1 MKIAYALAG
10 DELCSA
16 VISDDLPKLKD
27 LLDDYENVDARCRKY
42 GTPLQAAVATGS
54 LEMVELLLEHGAN
67 PSSRGGKYG
76 SPLIAATVGKRRTIA
91 RTLLE
96 HRADIFAGHPQ
107 YVNALYQAVGA
118 TDYALAEMLLE
129 GGAWL
134 SQDFREIRD
143 LAYEKRDRELQDLLL
158 QYDVRAAYADGL
170 EERQTDRRVEDRRG
184 EDVGF
189 LRKYGPVTKAVLRKL
204 VVVSGQS
211 GSLRGRK
218 GVAITKAA
226 LAAGAPLTILDT
238 IRNAVDPV
246 MKLIDMLKAS
256 DQRQELKSR
265 AEKASIGR
273 VEELPSDEEDSG
285 DDSEGRSPT
294 SPLFGHGDL
303 GGRSTLNVAPPPL
316 SRGSSASSAS
326 SSRSY
331 GSHEPRD
338 HKQFVQFEGGKYN
351 ASFVFDSIP
360 RHRRDPLPGE
370 RQRRRYAQTFD
381 RENKSPSGGTSPSLR
396 PRSPEKDEGRE
407 HRRSVPRIISPSSN
421 RSPSRNLVTTGKTL
435 ASVDQTRTPSETSS
449 RNSQFLVSTV
459 MTFLASL
466 G

>member
-1 MKIAYALAG
+1 MQRGYFRRLT
-10 DELCSA
+10 EF
-16 VISDDLPKLKD
+16 KD
-27 LLDDYENVDARCRKY
+27 LLDDYENMDARCRKY
-42 GTPLQAAVATGS
+42 GTPLQAAVAMGS

-67 PSSRGGKYG
+67 LSSRGGKYG
-76 SPLIAATVGKRRTIA
+76 SPLIAAIVGKRRTIA

-96 HRADIFAGHPQ
+96 HRADIFADHPQ

-184 EDVGF
+184 EDAGF

-256 DQRQELKSR
+256 D
-265 AEKASIGR
+265 
-273 VEELPSDEEDSG
+273 
-285 DDSEGRSPT
+285 
-294 SPLFGHGDL
+294 
-303 GGRSTLNVAPPPL
+303 
-316 SRGSSASSAS
+316 
-326 SSRSY
+326 
-331 GSHEPRD
+331 
-338 HKQFVQFEGGKYN
+338 
-351 ASFVFDSIP
+351 
-360 RHRRDPLPGE
+360 
-370 RQRRRYAQTFD
+370 
-381 RENKSPSGGTSPSLR
+381 
-396 PRSPEKDEGRE
+396 
-407 HRRSVPRIISPSSN
+407 
-421 RSPSRNLVTTGKTL
+421 
-435 ASVDQTRTPSETSS
+435 
-449 RNSQFLVSTV
+449 
-459 MTFLASL
+459 
-466 G
+466 